1 MYLIMGIFHVSII
14 IPMWNV
20 EGFIEQCIDCVQNQ
34 DFKLGLE
41 CIIVDDC
48 GQDNSSVVA
57 QKK

>member
-1 MYLIMGIFHVSII
+1 MGIFHVSII
-14 IPMWNV
+14 IHMWNV